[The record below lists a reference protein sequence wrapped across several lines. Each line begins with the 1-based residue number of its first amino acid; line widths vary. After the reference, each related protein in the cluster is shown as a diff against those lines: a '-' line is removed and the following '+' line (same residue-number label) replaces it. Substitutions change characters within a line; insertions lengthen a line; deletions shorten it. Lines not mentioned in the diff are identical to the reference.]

1 MAHCPR
7 LHRFLS
13 SAATRAAAPIPAR
26 HVPLSPGTSAQSAR
40 IRELGRLREAR
51 EVFDAM
57 PFRDIIAWN
66 SMILAYCSNRMPD
79 SARSLA
85 DAISGGNLRT
95 GTILLSGYARAGRVR
110 DARRVFDEMV
120 VRNTV
125 AWNAMVTCY
134 VQNGDIALARKMFNA
149 MPSRNVSSWN
159 TMLTGYCHSQLMVDA
174 RNLFELMPERNMVS
188 WTVMISGY
196 VLIEQHGKAWD
207 MFHTMLC
214 EGMPPEQ
221 PNLVSVLSAVRHL
234 SEPGILESIHF
245 LVHKTGFERDVVVS
259 TALLNVYTKDVNI
272 KALQ

>member
-1 MAHCPR
+1 
-7 LHRFLS
+7 
-13 SAATRAAAPIPAR
+13 
-26 HVPLSPGTSAQSAR
+26 
-40 IRELGRLREAR
+40 
-51 EVFDAM
+51 VFDAM